1 MGVITRTRAATLAV
15 LLGGALVAGCSSQRE
30 PVGGTGGA
38 GEGGCRN
45 AAEAQAKYQQAW
57 ATARTQLGIP
67 ELAAVSEQV
76 CEVDTAR
83 YAKPP
88 KTGNGYRI
96 AFAAQGP
103 TNSWGLTSEEAFKR
117 HAAGIGVQTLY
128 ASANGDAATQVDN
141 ITQLASRDPDAMVV
155 VPMGDS
161 ITGQVQ
167 AAAAQGIPV
176 VLCSGRLGAGS
187 GAVSTVTR
195 QYELLGGMYAEWL
208 AQRLGGQGKVAM
220 LSGLAG
226 VPTAEYQRTAAK
238 KVFAKYPGI
247 SVVTEQYTQW
257 SPTVAKTVAANLLT
271 QYPDLNGIWSD
282 SGYGDMGVVQ
292 AYRDAGKQVP
302 PLTGDA
308 VNGFLKAV
316 QGTDTAFAVSS
327 FPPEQSIQCLDT
339 AMAVLKGQPVL
350 DKIYIDSPSFT
361 NDKLAQYVR
370 PECGDNLLVPSTL
383 PREQLTELKL
393 C

>member
-1 MGVITRTRAATLAV
+1 MDLTRKKLVLALSLAT
-15 LLGGALVAGCSSQRE
+15 ALVTGCSTQQE
-30 PVGGTGGA
+30 PAGGA
-38 GEGGCRN
+38 GAGAAGQCRN
-45 AAEAQAKYQQAW
+45 AQQAQARYQAAW
-57 ATARTQLGIP
+57 STARVELGIP
-67 ELAAVSEQV
+67 ELAAVDEQV
-76 CEVDTAR
+76 CEVDTSR

-88 KTGNGYRI
+88 KSGNAYRI

-117 HAAGIGVQTLY
+117 HAAGLGVQTLY
-128 ASANGDAATQVDN
+128 ASADGDAATQVDN
-141 ITQLASRDPDAMVV
+141 IAQLSSQNPDAMVV
-155 VPMGDS
+155 VPMGDA

-167 AAAAQGIPV
+167 AAARQGIPV
-176 VLCSGRLGAGS
+176 VLCSGRLGPGS

-208 AQRLGGQGKVAM
+208 ARTLGGHGKVAM

-226 VPTAEYQRTAAK
+226 VPTAEYQRAAAK

-247 SVVTEQYTQW
+247 SIVTEQYTQW

-292 AYRDAGKQVP
+292 AYRDAGKAVP

-316 QGTDTAFAVSS
+316 QGTDVKFAVSS

-339 AMAVLKGQPVL
+339 AMAILKGQPVL

-361 NDKLAQYVR
+361 DEQLAQYVR
-370 PECGDNLLVPSTL
+370 PECGDNLLVPSSL
-383 PREQLTELKL
+383 PIDQLRELKL

>member
-1 MGVITRTRAATLAV
+1 MKLTRGRLAGALAAGLAV
-15 LLGGALVAGCSSQRE
+15 ALVTSCSSQQE
-30 PVGGTGGA
+30 PAGGAGAGGTGQ
-38 GEGGCRN
+38 CRN
-45 AAEAQAKYQQAW
+45 ATEAQAKYQQAW

-67 ELAAVSEQV
+67 ELAAVGEQV

-88 KTGNGYRI
+88 KSGPGYRI

-117 HAAGIGVQTLY
+117 HAAAVGVQTLY

-141 ITQLASRDPDAMVV
+141 ITQLASQNPDAMVV
-155 VPMGDS
+155 VPMGDA

-167 AAAAQGIPV
+167 AAARQGIPV
-176 VLCSGRLGAGS
+176 VLCSGRLEPGS

-208 AQRLGGQGKVAM
+208 AKRLGGQGKVAM

-226 VPTAEYQRTAAK
+226 VPTAEYQRAAAK

-292 AYRDAGKQVP
+292 AYREAGKPIP

-316 QGTDTAFAVSS
+316 RGTDTQFAVSS
-327 FPPEQSIQCLDT
+327 FPPEQSERCLDT
-339 AMAVLKGQPVL
+339 ALSILKGEPVL

-361 NDKLAQYVR
+361 NAQLAQYAR

-383 PREQLTELKL
+383 PMDQLKELKL